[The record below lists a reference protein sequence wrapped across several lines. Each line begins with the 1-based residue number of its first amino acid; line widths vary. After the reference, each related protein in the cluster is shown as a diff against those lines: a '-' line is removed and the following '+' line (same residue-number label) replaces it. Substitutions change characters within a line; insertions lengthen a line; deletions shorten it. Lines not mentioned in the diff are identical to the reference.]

1 MVEESLKAL
10 DDRFA
15 LMYSSYGR
23 PGIPP
28 ERLLKGLL
36 LQILFSIRSE
46 RALMEHI
53 RFNLLY
59 RWFVGLDLQDSVWD
73 PSTFSKNRDR
83 LIEADIALEFLRK
96 VLAKADEE
104 ALLSAAHFSVDGTL
118 LEAWASLKSFRPKDA
133 PTSEE
138 PPAQQGRNEEA
149 NFHGEKRSNTTHA
162 STTDP
167 ESQLAKKG
175 KGKEAKLSYT
185 GHVLMENRNGLA
197 VDANVTQAT
206 GTCEREAALEMI
218 EAIAGDNRISVGADK
233 AYDTKDFVN
242 RCRANNAVPHVAQKK
257 NSAIDARTTR
267 HGGYAVSLRKRKRI
281 EEIFG
286 WVKTVGCLRKTRH
299 RGARKVQWIFTFAVA
314 AYNLVRMRNLGVSAA

>member
-10 DDRFA
+10 DEQFA
-15 LMYSSYGR
+15 RMYSCYGR

-36 LQILFSIRSE
+36 LQILFTIRSE

-59 RWFVGLDLQDSVWD
+59 RWFVGLDLQDPVWD

-83 LIEADIALEFLRK
+83 LIEADIAVEFLNK
-96 VLAKADEE
+96 ILAKADEE
-104 ALLSAAHFSVDGTL
+104 ALLSSMHFSVDGTL

-133 PTSEE
+133 HPSEE
-138 PPAQQGRNEEA
+138 PPAQQGRNEEVD
-149 NFHGEKRSNTTHA
+149 FHGEKRSNATHA
-162 STTDP
+162 SRTDP

-197 VDANVTQAT
+197 VDADVTRAT
-206 GTCEREAALEMI
+206 GTCEREAAIEMI
-218 EAIAGDNRISVGADK
+218 GAVPGNDRITLGTDK
-233 AYDTKDFVN
+233 AYDTKDFVKQ
-242 RCRANNAVPHVAQKK
+242 CRGKNVVPHVAQKK
-257 NSAIDARTTR
+257 NSAIDGRTTR
-267 HGGYAVSLRKRKRI
+267 HDGYAVSLRKRKRI
-281 EEIFG
+281 EEIMG
-286 WVKTVGCLRKTRH
+286 WVKTVACLRKTRH
-299 RGARKVQWIFTFAVA
+299 RGVKKVRWIFTFAVA
-314 AYNLVRMRNLGVSAA
+314 AYNLVRMRNLGISAA

>member
-1 MVEESLKAL
+1 MKAMRKPGHQQPRLFYSFCLEGLIPEDHPLRPIKRMVEESLKAL
-10 DDRFA
+10 DEQFA
-15 LMYSSYGR
+15 RMYSSYGR

-36 LQILFSIRSE
+36 LQILFTVRNG
-46 RALMEHI
+46 RALMEHTK
-53 RFNLLY
+53 FNLLY

-83 LIEADIALEFLRK
+83 LIEADIALEFRSK

-118 LEAWASLKSFRPKDA
+118 LEAWASLKSFRTKDA
-133 PTSEE
+133 PPSEE
-138 PPAQQGRNEEA
+138 PPAQQGRNEEID
-149 NFHGEKRSNTTHA
+149 FHGEKRSNTTHA

-185 GHVLMENRNGLA
+185 GHVLMENRSGLA

-218 EAIAGDNRISVGADK
+218 QQIPGDSRITVGADK

-242 RCRANNAVPHVAQKK
+242 RSDPKYYQ
-257 NSAIDARTTR
+257 RTFLDTLSEKASIR
-267 HGGYAVSLRKRKRI
+267 RTSFFSILLDSEDLHG
-281 EEIFG
+281 
-286 WVKTVGCLRKTRH
+286 KTWKT
-299 RGARKVQWIFTFAVA
+299 
-314 AYNLVRMRNLGVSAA
+314 L